1 MRTVTRKRSTA
12 GRILRTVRQ
21 SVAFLYRYVRV
32 LRYRPVGLLWM
43 LGFPAAFYLI
53 TIATFIDFST
63 IPASY
68 HGAVRATTALSYGIF
83 GAVLVSL
90 TTVSG
95 GLVSDLEADRTGVYR
110 SIGVSPAADL
120 AGRVGSALCIAA
132 VSVLVVIGVS
142 LLTGA
147 TYTISVTAVPIVVV
161 AFIGSVLPWI
171 VIAYVVAI
179 STKSKRY
186 ATLIAVSLAL
196 VSYFAT
202 GFNGTVPATF
212 TADPAWLNVLPNT
225 LSTRILIANTV
236 AISDAAGAGLAPPA
250 LPTDWTA
257 VGILVGY
264 ASVAVGILHAIG
276 IKRLYNGRIGE

>member
-1 MRTVTRKRSTA
+1 MRTATEKANLTA
-12 GRILRTVRQ
+12 RFERGVRQ
-21 SVAFLYRYVRV
+21 SFAFLYRYVRV
-32 LRYRPVGLLWM
+32 LRHRPIGLLWM
-43 LGFPAAFYLI
+43 LGFPAAFYLV

-63 IPASY
+63 IPESY

-95 GLVSDLEADRTGVYR
+95 GLVSDLEAGRPGVYR

-120 AGRVGSALCIAA
+120 AGRVGSALCIASAA
-132 VSVLVVIGVS
+132 VFIVIGVS
-142 LLTGA
+142 LRTGA
-147 TYTISVTAVPIVVV
+147 TYTFSVTALPLVVV
-161 AFIGSVLPWI
+161 AFVGSVLPWI
-171 VIAYVVAI
+171 VIAYAI
-179 STKSKRY
+179 AIGTKSKRY

-212 TADPAWLNVLPNT
+212 TGDPGWLNLLPNT
-225 LSTRILIANTV
+225 LSTRILVANMV
-236 AISDAAGAGLAPPA
+236 GIEDAAGAGLTPPS

-257 VGILVGY
+257 VAVLGGY
-264 ASVAVGILHAIG
+264 AIAAVGVLHTIG
-276 IKRLYNGRIGE
+276 TKRLYNGRFEK